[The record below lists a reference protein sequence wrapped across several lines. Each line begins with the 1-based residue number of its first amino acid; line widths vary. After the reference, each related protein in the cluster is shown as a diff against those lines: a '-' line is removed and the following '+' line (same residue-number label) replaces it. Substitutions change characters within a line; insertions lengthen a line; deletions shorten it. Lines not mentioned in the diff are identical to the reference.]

1 MPHVFNTII
10 PVFVVIALGWLLR
23 IRGLLPLGLMG
34 SLNRMVYYLALPAL
48 IFREIAGA
56 SASIQ
61 INPWLLVGTLMP
73 LPIISL
79 LAFLAAKPISV
90 SSPAIGTFIQSA
102 SHGNLGYIGLAVVY
116 YHLGSEGFTTATI
129 LAGLLMLLQNLISV
143 VALQIFS
150 QSSPGSRVLYSFK
163 KVLGNPVILAAMGGM
178 IFSIAGVGLPEIVSR
193 SLGIVGNMA
202 LPLAL
207 IVIGG
212 SLSFGLIRS
221 HLGSASA
228 ASLFKVVLMP
238 AMGLVIYYFVGV
250 EVAEFLPGLI
260 LLASPTAS
268 IAYVM
273 AVEMG
278 GSPELASASVS
289 IGTLAS
295 LITYV
300 GWLSLFG

>member
-1 MPHVFNTII
+1 L
-10 PVFVVIALGWLLR
+10 PV
-23 IRGLLPLGLMG
+23 
-34 SLNRMVYYLALPAL
+34 
-48 IFREIAGA
+48 
-56 SASIQ
+56 
-61 INPWLLVGTLMP
+61 
-73 LPIISL
+73 ISL
-79 LAFLAAKPISV
+79 LAYLAAKPIAV
-90 SSPAIGTFIQSA
+90 SSRATGTFIQSA

-116 YHLGSEGFTTATI
+116 YHMGREGFTTATI
-129 LAGLLMLLQNLISV
+129 LAGFLMLLQNLISV

-150 QSSPGSRVLYSFK
+150 QSSPGSKILYSFK

-178 IFSIAGVGLPEIVSR
+178 LFSIAGVGLPEIVSR

-212 SLSFGLIRS
+212 SISFGLIRS
-221 HLGSASA
+221 HLASASA
-228 ASLFKVVLMP
+228 ASLFKIVLMP
-238 AMGLVIYYFVGV
+238 AIGLVFYYCAGV
-250 EVAEFLPGLI
+250 EVAEFLPALI

-268 IAYVM
+268 VAYVM

-295 LITYV
+295 LITYG

>member
-1 MPHVFNTII
+1 MDHVFNTII
-10 PVFVVIALGWLLR
+10 PVFVLIALVCLLR

-48 IFREIAGA
+48 IFREIASA

-61 INPWLLVGTLMP
+61 INPWLLVGSLAP

-79 LAFLAAKPISV
+79 LAYLAAKPIAV
-90 SSPAIGTFIQSA
+90 SSRAIGTFIQSA

-116 YHLGSEGFTTATI
+116 YHMGRGGFTTATI
-129 LAGLLMLLQNLISV
+129 LAGFLMLLQNLISV

-150 QSSPGSRVLYSFK
+150 QSSLGSRTLYCFK

-178 IFSIAGVGLPEIVSR
+178 LFSIAGVGLPEIVAR

-221 HLGSASA
+221 HLGPASA
-228 ASLFKVVLMP
+228 ASFFKIVLMP
-238 AMGLVIYYFVGV
+238 AMGLVIYYCVGV
-250 EVAEFLPGLI
+250 KVADFLPGLI

-278 GSPELASASVS
+278 GSPELASASIS

>member
-1 MPHVFNTII
+1 MDHVFNTII

-34 SLNRMVYYLALPAL
+34 ALNRMVYYLALPAL

-56 SASIQ
+56 SASVQ
-61 INPWLLVGTLMP
+61 INPRLLVGTLTP
-73 LPIISL
+73 LPIISF
-79 LAFLAAKPISV
+79 LAFLATKPISV
-90 SSPAIGTFIQSA
+90 SSRAIGTFIQSS

-116 YHLGSEGFTTATI
+116 YYLGREGFTTATI
-129 LAGLLMLLQNLISV
+129 LAGFLMLLQNIISV
-143 VALQIFS
+143 VVLQIFS
-150 QSSPGSRVLYSFK
+150 QGAHGSRTLYSIK

-178 IFSIAGVGLPEIVSR
+178 FFSIAGVGLPEILSR

-212 SLSFGLIRS
+212 SLSFELIRS
-221 HLGSASA
+221 HLGSALA
-228 ASLFKVVLMP
+228 ASLFKVLLMP
-238 AMGLVIYYFVGV
+238 AMGWVIYHSLGVG
-250 EVAEFLPGLI
+250 VAEFLPGLI

-278 GSPELASASVS
+278 GCPELASASIS

-300 GWLSLFG
+300 GWLSLSG

>member
-23 IRGLLPLGLMG
+23 VRGLLPLELMG
-34 SLNRMVYYLALPAL
+34 FLNRGVYYLALPAL

-56 SASIQ
+56 TASIR
-61 INPWLLVGTLMP
+61 IDPWLLVGTLAP
-73 LPIISL
+73 LPTISL
-79 LAFLAAKPISV
+79 LAYLAAKPISV
-90 SSPAIGTFIQSA
+90 SSRAVGTFIQSA

-116 YHLGSEGFTTATI
+116 YHLGKEGFTTATI
-129 LAGLLMLLQNLISV
+129 LAGFMMLLQNLISV

-150 QSSPGSRVLYSFK
+150 QGSSGSRILHFFR

-178 IFSIAGVGLPEIVSR
+178 LYSMAGVGVPDIVSR

-221 HLGSASA
+221 HLGPASA
-228 ASLFKVVLMP
+228 ASLFKVLLMP
-238 AMGLVIYYFVGV
+238 ALGLAICGGLDV
-250 EVAEFLPGLI
+250 EIAEFLPGLI

-278 GSPELASASVS
+278 GAPGLASASIS
-289 IGTLAS
+289 IGTLVS

-300 GWLSLFG
+300 GWLSLLG

>member
-23 IRGLLPLGLMG
+23 VRGFLPSALMG

-56 SASIQ
+56 ATSLQ
-61 INPWLLVGTLMP
+61 INPWLLAGTLTP
-73 LPIISL
+73 LPLISL
-79 LAFLAAKPISV
+79 LAFFAAKPLSV
-90 SSPAIGTFIQSA
+90 DTRATGTFIQSA

-116 YHLGSEGFTTATI
+116 YHLGSEAFTTATI

-150 QSSPGSRVLYSFK
+150 QGPQGSGALYFFK

-178 IFSIAGVGLPEIVSR
+178 LFPIASVSLPEIVSR

-207 IVIGG
+207 IVIGA

-221 HLGSASA
+221 HLGWASA

-238 AMGLVIYYFVGV
+238 AMGWLFYYCLGV
-250 EVAEFLPGLI
+250 EVAEFIPGLI

-273 AVEMG
+273 ATEMG
-278 GSPELASASVS
+278 GSPELATASIS

-300 GWLSLFG
+300 GWLSLFV